1 MSTILH
7 VNVESLASSLDR
19 AAKVMEALEQGK
31 KVKKQEGIGFAN
43 VASMLSL
50 FTPKRWELIEVLRS
64 SEAMSVK
71 VLATTLNRNYKNVHT
86 DVAALIEWGV
96 LKRNES
102 NLVYVPYNELVFD
115 VKLPV
120 KKAA

>member
-1 MSTILH
+1 MSDILH

-31 KVKKQEGIGFAN
+31 KVKQQEGIGFAN

-64 SEAMSVK
+64 SEAMTVK
-71 VLATTLNRNYKNVHT
+71 ALATILNRNYKNVHT

-96 LKRNES
+96 LKRNDK

>member
-19 AAKVMEALEQGK
+19 AAKVMEALEHGK
-31 KVKKQEGIGFAN
+31 KVKQQEGIGFTN

-64 SEAMSVK
+64 SDAMSVK
-71 VLATTLNRNYKNVHT
+71 ALATILNRNYKNVHT

-96 LKRNES
+96 LKRNDK
-102 NLVYVPYNELVFD
+102 NWVYVPYSELLFD
-115 VKLPV
+115 IKLPT

>member
-1 MSTILH
+1 MSDILR
-7 VNVESLASSLDR
+7 VNVESLASSLER

-31 KVKKQEGIGFAN
+31 KVKQQEGIGFAN

-71 VLATTLNRNYKNVHT
+71 ALSTILNRNYKNVHT

>member
-1 MSTILH
+1 MSDILH

-31 KVKKQEGIGFAN
+31 KVKQQEGIGFAN

-64 SEAMSVK
+64 SEAMTVK
-71 VLATTLNRNYKNVHT
+71 ALATILNRNYKNVHT

-96 LKRNES
+96 LKGNDK
-102 NLVYVPYNELVFD
+102 NLV
-115 VKLPV
+115 
-120 KKAA
+120 

>member
-1 MSTILH
+1 MSDILR
-7 VNVESLASSLDR
+7 VNVESLASSLER
-19 AAKVMEALEQGK
+19 AAKVMEALERGK
-31 KVKKQEGIGFAN
+31 KVKQQEGIGFAN

-71 VLATTLNRNYKNVHT
+71 ALATILNRNYKNVHT

>member
-1 MSTILH
+1 MSDILY
-7 VNVESLASSLDR
+7 VNIESLASSLER

-31 KVKKQEGIGFAN
+31 KVKQQEGIGFAN

-50 FTPKRWELIEVLRS
+50 FTPKRWELIELLRS

-71 VLATTLNRNYKNVHT
+71 ALATILNRNYKNVHT

-96 LKRNES
+96 LKKNES

-115 VKLPV
+115 VKLPE